1 MTVCGQAFIFKV
13 VPMLNPD
20 GCLVGNHRC
29 SISGL
34 DLNRTWTDPNPR

>member
-20 GCLVGNHRC
+20 GCTLTH
-29 SISGL
+29 S
-34 DLNRTWTDPNPR
+34 PRLMSVTTHLLPYLTAV